1 MRKNK
6 KKKQVEISSPVNRVA
21 YVGYVPYRRFRALY
35 TPWTW
40 AFSYNKSRF
49 NAQYTYVNVRILGF
63 EFDGL
68 IPNK

>member
-6 KKKQVEISSPVNRVA
+6 KVKVESPVCKIE
-21 YVGYVPYRRFRALY
+21 YVGYVSYRRFRALY

-40 AFSYNKSRF
+40 AFAYNKTTFS
-49 NAQYTYVNVRILGF
+49 AQHSYVRVRILGF

>member
-6 KKKQVEISSPVNRVA
+6 KAKVKVESPVNRVA

-40 AFSYNKSRF
+40 AFAYNKTTFS
-49 NAQYTYVNVRILGF
+49 AQHSYVRVRILGF

>member
-6 KKKQVEISSPVNRVA
+6 KVKVESLVCKIE
-21 YVGYVPYRRFRALY
+21 YVGYVSYRRFRALY